1 MTISHQELLRARL
14 QAIAEEHQAIGATRK
29 VLQAAADGLVL
40 QLEAAGWTQQE
51 ALKALLMDLETA
63 STRHVNRSL

>member
-14 QAIAEEHQAIGATRK
+14 RATADEHQAIGATRK

-63 STRHVNRSL
+63 SARHVNRSL